1 MRPRLPEL
9 RAEAAANL
17 KLAAPLIAAQ
27 LAFVSMG
34 TVDTILAGRLG
45 PTELAAIAVGSNV
58 WFLSLVMFMGLW
70 MGVSPIVAQRAGA
83 RQDPRQI
90 GAFLRGALLLA
101 VLLSAVWFAL
111 VQLTA
116 NPILELLNLDAR
128 TFGFGSDYLRALS
141 FAALPFS
148 LAFVLRNGA
157 EGHGLTQAPLVAAV
171 TGALFN
177 ALFSW
182 ALMYGR
188 LGFEPMGPVGAGWAT
203 VIGAWAMVVSY
214 AALYRVTPR
223 LRELRLRGRARISH
237 ETLEVLRVGLP
248 IGAIVTAEAWLFC
261 LGALMMARFGP
272 DVVAAH
278 QIAINFA
285 SLVFMV
291 PLSIGMATTVRVG
304 HAAGA
309 GDRLQVALRG
319 RTGILLG
326 VSFALLSAAFMAL
339 LPAPIVAL
347 YTPDHALANAAIG
360 FLYFAAIFQI
370 FDCVQA
376 TSNGALR
383 GIKDTRVP
391 MVITLSAYWLVGL
404 PLAAGLAFE
413 TAVGP
418 SGVWYGFIVGL
429 GIAAMGLSWRF
440 LRQTAR
446 PAEVLP
452 GWVREIRP

>member
-1 MRPRLPEL
+1 MRPRFPEL
-9 RAEAAANL
+9 RSEAAANL

-101 VLLSAVWFAL
+101 VLLSVVWFAL

-116 NPILELLNLDAR
+116 TPILQLLNLDAR
-128 TFGFGSDYLRALS
+128 TFGFASDYLSALS
-141 FAALPFS
+141 YAALPFS

-157 EGHGLTQAPLVAAV
+157 EGHGLTQAPLIAAV

-188 LGFEPMGPVGAGWAT
+188 LGFDPMGPVGAGWAT
-203 VIGAWAMVVSY
+203 VIGAWAMVLSY
-214 AALYRVTPR
+214 AALYRVTPP
-223 LRELRLRGRARISH
+223 LRALRLRGPARISH

-309 GDRLQVALRG
+309 GDGLQVALRG

-326 VSFALLSAAFMAL
+326 ISFALLSAALMAL

-347 YTPDHALANAAIG
+347 YTPDRTLADAAIS

-383 GIKDTRVP
+383 GIKDTRIP
-391 MVITLSAYWLVGL
+391 MMITLSAYWLVGL

-429 GIAAMGLSWRF
+429 AIAATGLSWRF
-440 LRQTAR
+440 LRRTTLEGVVSGRMATR
-446 PAEVLP
+446 
-452 GWVREIRP
+452 

>member
-9 RAEAAANL
+9 RAEVAANL
-17 KLAAPLIAAQ
+17 KLAAPLIGAQ

-70 MGVSPIVAQRAGA
+70 MGVSPIVAHRAGA

-101 VLLSAVWFAL
+101 VLLSLIWFAL

-116 NPILELLNLDAR
+116 APILQLLNLDAR
-128 TFGFGSDYLRALS
+128 TFGFATDYLRALS

-148 LAFVLRNGA
+148 MAFVLRNGA
-157 EGHGLTQAPLVAAV
+157 EGHGLTQAPLIAAV

-177 ALFSW
+177 ALFCW

-188 LGFEPMGPVGAGWAT
+188 LGFPLMGPVGAGWAT
-203 VIGAWAMVVSY
+203 VIAAWAMVFSY
-214 AALYRVTPR
+214 AALYWTTPR
-223 LRELRLRGRARISH
+223 LRQLRLPGRPRMTR

-272 DVVAAH
+272 EVVAAH

-309 GDRLQVALRG
+309 GDHSKVALRG
-319 RTGILLG
+319 RAGILLG
-326 VSFALLSAAFMAL
+326 VGFALLSASIMAL
-339 LPAPIVAL
+339 LPGSIVAL
-347 YTPDHALANAAIG
+347 YTPDLGLADAAIG
-360 FLYFAAIFQI
+360 FLYFAAVFQI

-418 SGVWYGFIVGL
+418 AGVWYGFIAGL
-429 GIAAMGLSWRF
+429 AIAAMGLSTRF

-446 PAEVLP
+446 CVNAVPALAP
-452 GWVREIRP
+452 DSRA